1 MSNTSKYIAIHSTT
15 SRRLQHGREVES
27 AQFILNMINLINN
40 EPT

>member
-15 SRRLQHGREVES
+15 SQHGREVES